1 MKYTTLKIAFAVW
14 IGLWLFFVARELVI
28 KDNIRDYRALVTRSL
43 EDKHAYI
50 TGEDLYCFL
59 KFCKANLPGRATYRL
74 IGVEGDSIEKR
85 RAVYYL
91 YPLLESGDPD
101 FILVYGSCIAKEAG
115 YMMVAGLGES
125 GCIMQKIK
133 AR

>member
-1 MKYTTLKIAFAVW
+1 MKYKVLKIAFAVW

-28 KDNIRDYRALVTRSL
+28 KDNLRDYKALITRSL
-43 EDKHAYI
+43 EDKHAYM
-50 TGEDLYCFL
+50 TGEDLYRFL

-74 IGVEGDSIEKR
+74 TGLEKGSVNKQ

-101 FILVYGSCIAKEAG
+101 FILVYGSCSAKEDG
-115 YMMVAGLGES
+115 YMMFAGSSGF
-125 GCIMQKIK
+125 GCIMKK
-133 AR
+133 MKVR